1 MNPYFRS
8 SPLVPLVKKMSEDLR
23 ALEIEYNY
31 LSTQINPE
39 NESKY
44 PSIEILCRKGSY
56 KGSPRQNFFSSAGHP
71 LTVRNGVILCTKNDA
86 IKKIWVYIDFMC
98 RRLDL

>member
-1 MNPYFRS
+1 
-8 SPLVPLVKKMSEDLR
+8 MSEDLR

-56 KGSPRQNFFSSAGHP
+56 QFNVLRLVDTLGG
-71 LTVRNGVILCTKNDA
+71 IL
-86 IKKIWVYIDFMC
+86 IG
-98 RRLDL
+98 

>member
-1 MNPYFRS
+1 MQIGFEQRFLSHRMNPNFRS

-56 KGSPRQNFFSSAGHP
+56 QFKVLR
-71 LTVRNGVILCTKNDA
+71 LVDTVLSG
-86 IKKIWVYIDFMC
+86 
-98 RRLDL
+98 

>member
-1 MNPYFRS
+1 MNPNFRS

-56 KGSPRQNFFSSAGHP
+56 QFKVLRLVDTLGG
-71 LTVRNGVILCTKNDA
+71 IL
-86 IKKIWVYIDFMC
+86 IG
-98 RRLDL
+98 

>member
-1 MNPYFRS
+1 M
-8 SPLVPLVKKMSEDLR
+8 PLVKKMSEDLR

-44 PSIEILCRKGSY
+44 PSIEILCRKGSDHF
-56 KGSPRQNFFSSAGHP
+56 KVLWFVN
-71 LTVRNGVILCTKNDA
+71 TVSGVLIG
-86 IKKIWVYIDFMC
+86 
-98 RRLDL
+98 

>member
-1 MNPYFRS
+1 MYYLLKDFLAHKITFRS

-44 PSIEILCRKGSY
+44 PSIEILCSKG
-56 KGSPRQNFFSSAGHP
+56 P
-71 LTVRNGVILCTKNDA
+71 L
-86 IKKIWVYIDFMC
+86 Y
-98 RRLDL
+98 